1 MPEAI
6 LLMRLRSKRQSELS
20 VGTEYR
26 SREAPHI
33 AWQIIAQYKG
43 AGGLVYAVLRN
54 LSDRTW
60 QKTMSRNELEHG
72 AHYSRMTEKLTRGG

>member
-6 LLMRLRSKRQSELS
+6 LLMRLRSKRQSKLS
-20 VGTEYR
+20 GGTEYR

-60 QKTMSRNELEHG
+60 QKDDVS
-72 AHYSRMTEKLTRGG
+72 K

>member
-6 LLMRLRSKRQSELS
+6 LLMRFRSKRQSELS

-33 AWQIIAQYKG
+33 SWQIIAQYEG
-43 AGGLVYAVLRN
+43 ADGLLYAVLEISLTEPGKR
-54 LSDRTW
+54 RC
-60 QKTMSRNELEHG
+60 LE
-72 AHYSRMTEKLTRGG
+72 MN

>member
-6 LLMRLRSKRQSELS
+6 LLMRFRSKRQSELS

-33 AWQIIAQYKG
+33 SWQIIAQYEG
-43 AGGLVYAVLRN
+43 ADGLLYAVLRN

-72 AHYSRMTEKLTRGG
+72 GHYSRVTEKLTRGD

>member
-6 LLMRLRSKRQSELS
+6 LLMRFRSKRQSELPI
-20 VGTEYR
+20 GTEYR

-33 AWQIIAQYKG
+33 SWQIISQYEG
-43 AGGLVYAVLRN
+43 ADGLLYAVLRN

-72 AHYSRMTEKLTRGG
+72 GHYSQVTEELTRGD

>member
-1 MPEAI
+1 
-6 LLMRLRSKRQSELS
+6 MRFRSKRQSELS

-33 AWQIIAQYKG
+33 SWQIIAQYEG
-43 AGGLVYAVLRN
+43 ADGLLYAVLRN

-60 QKTMSRNELEHG
+60 QKTLSRNELEHG
-72 AHYSRMTEKLTRGG
+72 GHYSRVTEKFTRGD

>member
-6 LLMRLRSKRQSELS
+6 LLMRFRSKRQSELS

-33 AWQIIAQYKG
+33 AWQIIAQYEG
-43 AGGLVYAVLRN
+43 ADGLLYAVLRN

-72 AHYSRMTEKLTRGG
+72 RHYSRVTEKLRRGD